1 MGDGKTAI
9 MKTATTNSA
18 VVRNT
23 FARVRTTAMPGAA
36 TPVGTGWRDHLPMLV
51 RTYGIILTLVVLLA
65 VVALGNPAFLS
76 SQNLLNM
83 LSQWAPAGIMAVGM
97 TFVILT
103 GGFDLSVASGY
114 SLCAVVAAY
123 VGQGYPPT
131 VAFAMAIV
139 VGLLFGLVNGL
150 LVAVVRINPFITTVG
165 SGFVINGVALVLTEN
180 AAFLVDDPAFGML
193 GAGRWHGIPYS
204 GMLLVLFFL
213 GFGFVLARTVY
224 GEAIYA
230 VGGNYEASR
239 LSGIRVRAM
248 VASSYVVLGGCVGLA
263 GSIAASQLSS
273 AQANLDPGIIFDV
286 LTIVV
291 VGGTSLSGGSGAMW
305 RTAVGLGI
313 IATISNG
320 FVLLDISPYYQS
332 IIKGTIIIA
341 ALALDTILSRL
352 VRAR

>member
-1 MGDGKTAI
+1 MRAPSPPVAAWREQLPTLI
-9 MKTATTNSA
+9 
-18 VVRNT
+18 
-23 FARVRTTAMPGAA
+23 RV
-36 TPVGTGWRDHLPMLV
+36 
-51 RTYGIILTLVVLLA
+51 YGIILTLVLLVA
-65 VVALGNPAFLS
+65 VVGIGNPAFLS
-76 SQNLLNM
+76 GRNIFNM

-123 VGQGYPPT
+123 VGQSYPPSI
-131 VAFAMAIV
+131 AFGAAII
-139 VGLLFGLVNGL
+139 VGLLFGLANGL

-165 SGFVINGVALVLTEN
+165 SGFIINGVALVMTKN
-180 AAFLVDDPAFGML
+180 AAFLVDNPDFGTL

-204 GMLLVLFFL
+204 GIFLVVFLLV
-213 GFGFVLARTVY
+213 FGFILARTVY
-224 GEAIYA
+224 GEAIYS

-239 LSGIRVRAM
+239 LSGIRVRAV
-248 VASSYVVLGGCVGLA
+248 VASTYVVLGGCVGLA
-263 GSIAASQLSS
+263 GSIVASQLSS

-291 VGGTSLSGGSGAMW
+291 VGGTSLSGGTGAMW

-332 IIKGTIIIA
+332 IIKGTIIVA
-341 ALALDTILSRL
+341 ALALDGGLTRL

>member
-1 MGDGKTAI
+1 M
-9 MKTATTNSA
+9 TTMNTMRA
-18 VVRNT
+18 VTPPV
-23 FARVRTTAMPGAA
+23 AA
-36 TPVGTGWRDHLPMLV
+36 WRDQLPTLIRV
-51 RTYGIILTLVVLLA
+51 YGIILTLVLLVA
-65 VVALGNPAFLS
+65 VVGIGNPAFLS
-76 SQNLLNM
+76 GRNMFNM

-123 VGQGYPPT
+123 VGQSYPPSI
-131 VAFAMAIV
+131 AFAAAIA
-139 VGLLFGLVNGL
+139 VGLLFGLANGL

-165 SGFVINGVALVLTEN
+165 SGFIINGVALVMTKN
-180 AAFLVDDPAFGML
+180 AAFLVDDPSFGNL
-193 GAGRWHGIPYS
+193 GAGRWHGVPYS
-204 GMLLVLFFL
+204 GMLLILFL
-213 GFGFVLARTVY
+213 LVFGFILARTIY
-224 GEAIYA
+224 GEAIYS

-239 LSGIRVRAM
+239 LSGIRVRAV
-248 VASSYVVLGGCVGLA
+248 VASTYVVLGGCIGLA
-263 GSIAASQLSS
+263 GSIIASQLSS

-291 VGGTSLSGGSGAMW
+291 VGGTSLSGGTGAMW

-332 IIKGTIIIA
+332 IIKGTIIVA
-341 ALALDTILSRL
+341 ALALDGGLTRL
-352 VRAR
+352 VRAK

>member
-1 MGDGKTAI
+1 MSDADILATAPARQ
-9 MKTATTNSA
+9 TASWRAQLPTLI
-18 VVRNT
+18 
-23 FARVRTTAMPGAA
+23 RV
-36 TPVGTGWRDHLPMLV
+36 
-51 RTYGIILTLVVLLA
+51 YGIILTLVLLLA
-65 VVALGNPAFLS
+65 VVTIGNPAFI
-76 SQNLLNM
+76 SQQNVFNM
-83 LSQWAPAGIMAVGM
+83 ASQWAPAGIMAVGM

-103 GGFDLSVASGY
+103 GGFDLSVASAY

-123 VGQGYPPT
+123 VGQTHAPII
-131 VAFAMAIV
+131 AFAAAIA
-139 VGLLFGLVNGL
+139 VGLVFGLANGI

-165 SGFVINGVALVLTEN
+165 SGFIINGVALVMTQN
-180 AAFLVDDPAFGML
+180 AAFLVDNEDFAIL
-193 GAGRWHGIPYS
+193 GAGRWHGVPYS
-204 GMLLVLFFL
+204 GMLLVSFL
-213 GFGFVLARTVY
+213 VVFGFVLARTIY

-239 LSGIRVRAM
+239 LSGIRVRAV
-248 VASSYVVLGGCVGLA
+248 VASTYVLMGGCVGLA

-332 IIKGTIIIA
+332 IIKGSIIVA
-341 ALALDTILSRL
+341 ALALDTGLTRL
-352 VRAR
+352 VRAK

>member
-1 MGDGKTAI
+1 M
-9 MKTATTNSA
+9 TTMNTTRA
-18 VVRNT
+18 VTPPVAAWREQLPT
-23 FARVRTTAMPGAA
+23 LIRV
-36 TPVGTGWRDHLPMLV
+36 
-51 RTYGIILTLVVLLA
+51 YGIILTLVLL
-65 VVALGNPAFLS
+65 VAIVGIGNPAFLS
-76 SQNLLNM
+76 KQNVFNM

-123 VGQGYPPT
+123 VGQSYPPSI
-131 VAFAMAIV
+131 AFGAAIL
-139 VGLLFGLVNGL
+139 VGLLFGLANGL

-165 SGFVINGVALVLTEN
+165 SGFIINGVALVMTKN
-180 AAFLVDDPAFGML
+180 AAFLVDDPAFGIL
-193 GAGRWHGIPYS
+193 GAGRWYGVPYS
-204 GMLLVLFFL
+204 GMLLVAFL
-213 GFGFVLARTVY
+213 LVFGFILARTVY
-224 GEAIYA
+224 GEAIYS

-239 LSGIRVRAM
+239 LSGIRVRAV
-248 VASSYVVLGGCVGLA
+248 VASTYVVLGGCIGLA
-263 GSIAASQLSS
+263 GSIVASQLSS

-291 VGGTSLSGGSGAMW
+291 VGGTSLSGGTGAMW

-332 IIKGTIIIA
+332 IIKGTIIVA
-341 ALALDTILSRL
+341 ALALDGGLTRL
-352 VRAR
+352 VRAK

>member
-1 MGDGKTAI
+1 MSEVNALPAPPAPLTA
-9 MKTATTNSA
+9 S
-18 VVRNT
+18 
-23 FARVRTTAMPGAA
+23 
-36 TPVGTGWRDHLPMLV
+36 WRAQLPTLI
-51 RTYGIILTLVVLLA
+51 RIYGIILTLVLLLA
-65 VVALGNPAFLS
+65 VVTIGNPAFIS
-76 SQNLLNM
+76 PQNIFNM
-83 LSQWAPAGIMAVGM
+83 ASQWAPAGIMAVGM

-103 GGFDLSVASGY
+103 GGFDLSVASAY

-123 VGQGYPPT
+123 VGQTHAPA
-131 VAFAMAIV
+131 VAFIAAIA
-139 VGLLFGLVNGL
+139 VGLLFGLFNGI

-165 SGFVINGVALVLTEN
+165 SGFIINGVALVMTQN
-180 AAFLVDDPAFGML
+180 AAFLVDNESFGVL
-193 GAGRWHGIPYS
+193 GAGRWHGMPYS
-204 GMLLVLFFL
+204 GMLLVLFL
-213 GFGFVLARTVY
+213 LVFGFVLARTIY

-239 LSGIRVRAM
+239 LSGIRVRAV
-248 VASSYVVLGGCVGLA
+248 VASTYVLMGGCVGLA

-305 RTAVGLGI
+305 RTAVGLVI

-332 IIKGTIIIA
+332 IIKGSIIVA
-341 ALALDTILSRL
+341 ALALDTGLTRL
-352 VRAR
+352 VRAK

>member
-1 MGDGKTAI
+1 MNE
-9 MKTATTNSA
+9 ATDTLPAAGPA
-18 VVRNT
+18 VSR
-23 FARVRTTAMPGAA
+23 
-36 TPVGTGWRDHLPMLV
+36 WRERLPDII
-51 RTYGIILTLVVLLA
+51 RIYGIIATLVILVA
-65 VVALGNPAFLS
+65 VVAIGNPAFLS
-76 SQNLLNM
+76 QQNLFNM

-97 TFVILT
+97 TYVILT
-103 GGFDLSVASGY
+103 GGFDLSIASGY

-131 VAFAMAIV
+131 ISFAAAIV

-165 SGFVINGVALVLTEN
+165 SGFVITGIALVMTEN
-180 AAFLVDDPAFGML
+180 AAFLVDDPGFSTL
-193 GAGRWHGIPYS
+193 GAGRWNGIPYS

-213 GFGFVLARTVY
+213 VFGYILHRTVY

-239 LSGIRVRAM
+239 LSGIRVRM
-248 VASSYVVLGGCVGLA
+248 VVASTYVVLGGCVGLA

-291 VGGTSLSGGSGAMW
+291 VGGTSLSGGIGAMW

-332 IIKGTIIIA
+332 IIKGSIIVA
-341 ALALDTILSRL
+341 ALALDTGLNRL
-352 VRAR
+352 VRAK

>member
-1 MGDGKTAI
+1 MSKVEALAPGPAPQTANWRAQLPTLI
-9 MKTATTNSA
+9 
-18 VVRNT
+18 
-23 FARVRTTAMPGAA
+23 RV
-36 TPVGTGWRDHLPMLV
+36 
-51 RTYGIILTLVVLLA
+51 YGIVLTLLLLLTVVTI
-65 VVALGNPAFLS
+65 GNPAFI
-76 SQNLLNM
+76 SQQNVFNM
-83 LSQWAPAGIMAVGM
+83 ASQWAPAGIMAVGM

-103 GGFDLSVASGY
+103 GGFDLSVASAY

-123 VGQGYPPT
+123 VGQTHAPW
-131 VAFAMAIV
+131 VAFAAAIA
-139 VGLLFGLVNGL
+139 VGLLFGLANGI

-165 SGFVINGVALVLTEN
+165 SGFIIQN
-180 AAFLVDDPAFGML
+180 AAFLVDNEAFGIL
-193 GAGRWHGIPYS
+193 GAGRWHGVPWS
-204 GMLLVLFFL
+204 GMLLVLFL
-213 GFGFVLARTVY
+213 VVFGFVLARTIY

-239 LSGIRVRAM
+239 LSGIRVRTV
-248 VASSYVVLGGCVGLA
+248 VASTYVLMGGCVGLA
-263 GSIAASQLSS
+263 GCIAASQLSS

-332 IIKGTIIIA
+332 IIKGSIIVA
-341 ALALDTILSRL
+341 ALALDTGLTRL
-352 VRAR
+352 VRAK

>member
-1 MGDGKTAI
+1 M
-9 MKTATTNSA
+9 TTM
-18 VVRNT
+18 NT
-23 FARVRTTAMPGAA
+23 MRAPSPPVAAWREQLPTLIRV
-36 TPVGTGWRDHLPMLV
+36 
-51 RTYGIILTLVVLLA
+51 YGIILTLVLLVA
-65 VVALGNPAFLS
+65 VVGIGNPAFLS
-76 SQNLLNM
+76 GRNIFNM

-123 VGQGYPPT
+123 VGQSYPPSI
-131 VAFAMAIV
+131 AFGAAII
-139 VGLLFGLVNGL
+139 VGLLFGLANGL

-165 SGFVINGVALVLTEN
+165 SGFIINGVALVMTKN
-180 AAFLVDDPAFGML
+180 AAFLVDNPDFGTL

-204 GMLLVLFFL
+204 GMFLVVFLLV
-213 GFGFVLARTVY
+213 FGFILARTVY
-224 GEAIYA
+224 GEAIYS

-239 LSGIRVRAM
+239 LSGIRVRAV
-248 VASSYVVLGGCVGLA
+248 VASTYVVLGGCVGLA
-263 GSIAASQLSS
+263 GSIVASQLSS

-291 VGGTSLSGGSGAMW
+291 VGGTSLSGGTGAMW

-332 IIKGTIIIA
+332 IIKGTIIVA
-341 ALALDTILSRL
+341 ALALDGGLTRL

>member
-1 MGDGKTAI
+1 MSHVNALSSGPLGQTSSWRAQLPALI
-9 MKTATTNSA
+9 
-18 VVRNT
+18 
-23 FARVRTTAMPGAA
+23 RV
-36 TPVGTGWRDHLPMLV
+36 
-51 RTYGIILTLVVLLA
+51 YGIILTLVLLLT
-65 VVALGNPAFLS
+65 VVTIGNPAFA
-76 SQNLLNM
+76 SQQNILNM
-83 LSQWAPAGIMAVGM
+83 ASQWAPAGIMAVGM

-103 GGFDLSVASGY
+103 GGFDLSVASAY

-123 VGQGYPPT
+123 VGQSHTPWIAF
-131 VAFAMAIV
+131 VAAIA
-139 VGLLFGLVNGL
+139 VGLVFGLANGI

-165 SGFVINGVALVLTEN
+165 SGFIINGVALVMTQN
-180 AAFLVDDPAFGML
+180 AAFLVDNDAFGTL
-193 GAGRWHGIPYS
+193 GAGRWHGVPYS
-204 GMLLVLFFL
+204 GMLLVAFFIV
-213 GFGFVLARTVY
+213 FGFVLARTIY

-239 LSGIRVRAM
+239 LSGIRVRA
-248 VASSYVVLGGCVGLA
+248 VTASTYVLMGGCVGLA
-263 GSIAASQLSS
+263 GGIAASQLSS

-332 IIKGTIIIA
+332 IIKGSIIVA
-341 ALALDTILSRL
+341 ALALDTGLTRL
-352 VRAR
+352 VRAK